1 MRASTVASATLFGP
15 LLADRTP
22 GHDAGRDPGEKSGQ
36 DGAMA
41 IIRTVLWSLAK
52 RAAAN
57 PRVRKKAGQAILT
70 VDRKMDKAA
79 DKVAEVATAKDP
91 AREAGKM
98 LGAFFSGEQRP
109 KR

>member
-1 MRASTVASATLFGP
+1 
-15 LLADRTP
+15 
-22 GHDAGRDPGEKSGQ
+22 
-36 DGAMA
+36 MA

-52 RAAAN
+52 RAAAD
-57 PRVRKKAGQAILT
+57 PRVRKKAGQAILPT

-91 AREAGKM
+91 AREVGKM

>member
-1 MRASTVASATLFGP
+1 
-15 LLADRTP
+15 
-22 GHDAGRDPGEKSGQ
+22 
-36 DGAMA
+36 MA

-98 LGAFFSGEQRP
+98 LGALFSGERRP

>member
-1 MRASTVASATLFGP
+1 
-15 LLADRTP
+15 
-22 GHDAGRDPGEKSGQ
+22 
-36 DGAMA
+36 MA

-52 RAAAN
+52 RAAAD

-79 DKVAEVATAKDP
+79 DKVAEVAAAKDP

-98 LGAFFSGEQRP
+98 LGALFSGEQRP